1 MKKKEIKLL
10 FKHNTDN
17 MRKMLFVNGVNIMA
31 KQMELKDE
39 PLHELLTWHN
49 AGSYIQGLRSP
60 LDIINALCNR
70 EEEGLDLIKNAF
82 ALGFAIAMDDTEYKI
97 DLVKDLLKYEDWPLP
112 STFCMT
118 KMDEAYDLLR
128 RKNPD
133 DPNIEVK
140 TNLIA
145 VFYFAGLM
153 YLTQNKE
160 ELTALLHTI
169 MEGFSDN
176 WLKFKALKN
185 NIKNIFLFKMKA
197 LFLTFKV
204 H

>member
-10 FKHNTDN
+10 FKHKTDN
-17 MRKMLFVNGVNIMA
+17 MNKMLFVNGVNIMA
-31 KQMELKDE
+31 KQMELSDND
-39 PLHELLTWHN
+39 LHELLTWHN
-49 AGSYIQGLRSP
+49 AGSFIQGLRSP

-70 EEEGLDLIKNAF
+70 EEEGIQLAGIAF

-97 DLVKDLLKYEDWPLP
+97 DLVKDLLKYEDWPLA

-128 RKNPD
+128 RKNSD
-133 DPNIEVK
+133 DPDIEVK

-145 VFYFAGLM
+145 IFYFAGLM
-153 YLTQNKE
+153 YLSNHKE

-176 WLKFKALKN
+176 
-185 NIKNIFLFKMKA
+185 
-197 LFLTFKV
+197 
-204 H
+204 